1 MVSATNGASI
11 RKCDAVPEPLVRP
24 FTPLVHSTLFVFI
37 HLSYFNLVTPCA
49 CDYIHCLVFGFLH
62 CLSCSNRLL
71 YVMQLLFR
79 KSQSYLASLLFK
91 TRLSLQGLASRPSV
105 PGWPPE
111 TGILGCENDAPSNHQ
126 PLTCTFNI
134 EPLIFNLDLNLGLN
148 E

>member
-1 MVSATNGASI
+1 MVSATNGTSI

-37 HLSYFNLVTPCA
+37 QRYLASL
-49 CDYIHCLVFGFLH
+49 
-62 CLSCSNRLL
+62 RQWML
-71 YVMQLLFR
+71 YRQDVMQLLFR

-111 TGILGCENDAPSNHQ
+111 TGTLGCENDAPRNHL
-126 PLTCTFNI
+126 PST
-134 EPLIFNLDLNLGLN
+134 LIFILDLNLGLN
-148 E
+148 QFQLCVISGLGH